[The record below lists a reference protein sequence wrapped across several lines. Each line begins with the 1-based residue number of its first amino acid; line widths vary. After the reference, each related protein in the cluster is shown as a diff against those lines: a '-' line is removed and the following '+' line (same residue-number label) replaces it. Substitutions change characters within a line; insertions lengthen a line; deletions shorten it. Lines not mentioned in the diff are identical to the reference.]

1 MFIITNTYLK
11 DENLE
16 QVLRKY
22 NENFKQAGRPDLRVI
37 QYFNSTSVFNSSVY
51 TLISDNSKYKEEQ
64 IVYSKEDQQEKM
76 ASVDI
81 LIECDNLPYLTVLIT
96 DAIEKYGIENIKK

>member
-11 DENLE
+11 DKNLE
-16 QVLRKY
+16 QVLKKY

-37 QYFNSTSVFNSSVY
+37 QYFNSSSVFNSFVY
-51 TLISDNSKYKEEQ
+51 ALISDNSKDEEAQ
-64 IVYSKEDQQEKM
+64 TVYSKEDQQEKL

-81 LIECDNLPYLTVLIT
+81 LIECDDLPYLTVLIT
-96 DAIEKYGIENIKK
+96 DAIEKYSIENIK

>member
-11 DENLE
+11 DKNLE

-37 QYFNSTSVFNSSVY
+37 QYFNSSSVFNSSVY
-51 TLISDNSKYKEEQ
+51 ALISDNSKEEEQ
-64 IVYSKEDQQEKM
+64 IVYSKEDQQEKL
-76 ASVDI
+76 ASVYI
-81 LIECDNLPYLTVLIT
+81 LIECDDLSYLTVLIADT
-96 DAIEKYGIENIKK
+96 IKKYGIENIKK

>member
-11 DENLE
+11 DKNLE

-37 QYFNSTSVFNSSVY
+37 QYFNSSSVFNSSVY
-51 TLISDNSKYKEEQ
+51 ALISDNSKEEEQ
-64 IVYSKEDQQEKM
+64 IVYSKEDQQEKL